1 MNARRALLPVAIG
14 LTLAGGIWLAV
25 TAIAQVPTSS
35 PDQSRAAQAPT
46 GPATDPAAPAPTPP
60 SSAPTGST
68 SADPA
73 APGLPPGAAP
83 AGGRWQPRVG
93 ASWQWQLSGKIDLT
107 VAADVYDL
115 DAFTTTAAQVADL
128 HRAGRKVICYVN
140 AGAYEEFRPDRGR
153 YPAEVLGRDLSG
165 WPGERWVDIR
175 RWDLLEPILTARF
188 TMCRD
193 KGFDGVEPDNV
204 DAYANDSGFPLRAA
218 DQLEFNGRVAK
229 LARGLGLAVGLK
241 NDVEQAADLVGVMDF
256 AVNEEC
262 AKYRECSALGVF
274 IAAGK
279 PVFHVEYELPPA
291 AFCPVT
297 KPLGFSSIGKPLELG
312 AQRTACP

>member
-1 MNARRALLPVAIG
+1 MNARRALLPLATG
-14 LTLAGGIWLAV
+14 LVLAAGIWLAA
-25 TAIAQVPTSS
+25 TAIAQLPTSS
-35 PDQSRAAQAPT
+35 PDQSQAAQLPT
-46 GPATDPAAPAPTPP
+46 GPTTDPAAGASKPPAAIP
-60 SSAPTGST
+60 SSST
-68 SADPA
+68 SA
-73 APGLPPGAAP
+73 GTAAP
-83 AGGRWQPRVG
+83 AVPPGTATARWQPKVG

-107 VAADVYDL
+107 VAVDVYDL
-115 DAFTTTAAQVADL
+115 DAFTTTAEQVAEL

-153 YPAEVLGRDLSG
+153 YPAEMLGRELSG

-175 RWDLLEPILTARF
+175 RWDLLQPILTARF

-204 DAYANDSGFPLRAA
+204 DAYANDSGFPLNAA
-218 DQLEFNGRVAK
+218 DQLEFNRRVAK
-229 LARGLGLAVGLK
+229 LARDLGLAVGLK

-262 AKYRECSALGVF
+262 AKYRECSALSVF

-279 PVFHVEYELPPA
+279 PVFHVEYELPPT

-297 KPLGFSSIGKPLELG
+297 KPLGFSSIGKPPALG
-312 AQRTACP
+312 AQRTTCP